1 MKLRELHLTAFG
13 PFTDRK
19 LDFGAAEQSVVFVH
33 GPNEAGKSST
43 LRAISD
49 LRFGIPQLSRDN
61 FVHEHRNMLLGGVLA
76 DRNDKHY
83 HINRRKGRTATLSY
97 ADGSAVP
104 PEVEALITCGLS
116 KDDYEAMFGLDHE
129 RLRKGGEAL
138 LAGQG
143 EVGAALFE
151 ASAGVRSIP
160 GVLDRLDQAARSFF
174 MPGARGKNARINE
187 ALRSYAE
194 HNSEFKNAQVKP
206 AAWAELFK
214 QHQAAKK
221 HLAELEERER
231 DTNRRLRR
239 VAELRGV
246 APLIRTLDAAHA
258 VLGELEDVRLLP
270 DNAAFDRASAQA
282 GLDAARLYLEAAEEA
297 AQRLRAQLK
306 ALVPEQAVLD
316 VAARIERLAANAESI
331 DTLEREIA
339 EAGDDVADEQ
349 RQLAQRAADIL
360 PDAAVEQV
368 LALAPSPA
376 ARAAIEEA
384 LRDFELAQQRL
395 RQHLES
401 ARSLDAQDEERAMP
415 ALPAQELLTALGAAR
430 IEATRNEA
438 TIQRKEQLPA
448 EIKALQRAIAA
459 DVAALGLAG
468 EAALAQVRA
477 LLDSEIDAARS
488 EFDTADTQLAA
499 LRRQLAQLKAAQ
511 SAAGAKR
518 DQLLAGG
525 VVPTLLDVRAARERR
540 DAGWLQVRGAA
551 DAGRAAERALLD
563 TVEHG
568 IAEADRLADEL
579 ARDTERATQ
588 LQGSLDELA
597 RVAREIDDIERELA
611 AIEKRGATRLEE
623 WHDRLDARQLP
634 RLAPAAL
641 REWQALL
648 AGARDKAEQ
657 LQLMQDELED
667 ARAVERR
674 LADALQG
681 AIAALDVPSP
691 PAGAALSTLWSLAG
705 QVEDQFKERER
716 ALNTA
721 AGKRSERERQAR
733 QAKAQQTALEEALAA
748 ATQGLAQRV
757 YGALHLPPDAG
768 AGAARTRLGEFEA
781 LAAAKAAM
789 DGASARQLRAR
800 HAHDRLLDQGRDLA
814 QALGETLPRDLRL
827 YVERLAARLAEA
839 RQAESARTVAQQKL
853 EDAQGRQQEQE
864 TLVEQHVAT
873 LRRLCQAANVQS
885 PESLPGAEE
894 QSQRKRQA
902 QFDADR
908 ARRDLAAASPNSVD
922 ELRALLRDYD
932 AERMESEADEAA
944 AALAA
949 LEQELRAARQAEEA
963 ARRALD
969 DVDSADTAAQARER
983 MERDA
988 AAVRVSMAPWMRS
1001 KLAHA
1006 LLDEALKR
1014 FRDRAQGPMLLAAS
1028 GYFMQMT
1035 DGHFVRLVSDDS
1047 DAKPVLVAQ
1056 RANGSQVRVEGL
1068 SEGTR
1073 DQLYLALRLAAL
1085 EIRRAAGYDLP
1096 VVLDDVLMT
1105 SDDARAALALRAIGE
1120 FSKGHQVILFTHHA
1134 HLLDVAERTVPG
1146 SMLQV
1151 VGL

>member
-19 LDFGAAEQSVVFVH
+19 LDFGSAEQSVVFVH

-49 LRFGIPQLSRDN
+49 LRFGIPTQSRDN

-76 DRNDKHY
+76 DRNDNRY
-83 HINRRKGRTATLSY
+83 HVNRRKGRSATLCY

-104 PEVEALITCGLS
+104 PEIEALITGGLS

-160 GVLDRLDQAARSFF
+160 GVLDRLDQAARTFF

-194 HNSEFKNAQVKP
+194 HNSEFRNAQVKP
-206 AAWAELFK
+206 TAWAELFK
-214 QHQAAKK
+214 QHQAARK

-231 DTNRRLRR
+231 ETNRRLRR

-258 VLGELEDVRLLP
+258 VLGELEDVRLLAE
-270 DNAAFDRASAQA
+270 NAATGRAAAQEGFA
-282 GLDAARLYLEAAEEA
+282 AARLNAEAAEET

-316 VAARIERLAANAESI
+316 AAARIERLAANAESI
-331 DTLEREIA
+331 DGLRHEIA
-339 EAGDDVADEQ
+339 DAGDDVADEQ
-349 RQLAQRAADIL
+349 QQLAQRAADIRAGA
-360 PDAAVEQV
+360 PADEV
-368 LALAPSPA
+368 LALAPSPS
-376 ARAAIEEA
+376 ARAAIEET
-384 LRDFELAQQRL
+384 LREFELAQQRL
-395 RQHLES
+395 AQHLET
-401 ARSLDAQDEERAMP
+401 ARGLAAEDEEQAEQ
-415 ALPAQELLTALGAAR
+415 ALPAPELLSALGAAR
-430 IEATRNEA
+430 HEATRSEA
-438 TIQRKEQLPA
+438 IMKRKEQLPT

-468 EAALAQVRA
+468 DVALAQVRA
-477 LLDSEIDAARS
+477 LVGSEIDAARS
-488 EFDTADTQLAA
+488 EFDTAEAQLAE
-499 LRRQLAQLKAAQ
+499 LRKQLGQLKTAHS
-511 SAAGAKR
+511 SAALKR

-525 VVPTLLDVRAARERR
+525 EVPTVLDVRAARERR
-540 DAGWLQVRGAA
+540 DAAWSQLRGAN
-551 DAGRAAERALLD
+551 DAGKAADTSLLN
-563 TVEHG
+563 TVER
-568 IAEADRLADEL
+568 EVLQADRLADDL
-579 ARDTERATQ
+579 ARDTGRATQ

-597 RVAREIDDIERELA
+597 RVAREIGDLERELA
-611 AIEKRGATRLEE
+611 ALEERGAARLAQ
-623 WHDRLDARQLP
+623 WHARLDAQQLP

-648 AGARDKAEQ
+648 ADAREKDEELHQK
-657 LQLMQDELED
+657 LDELED

-674 LADALQG
+674 LADALEG
-681 AIAALDVPSP
+681 AIAALDVPAP
-691 PAGAALSTLWSLAG
+691 PSEAALATLWSMAG
-705 QVEDQFKERER
+705 QIEDQFKERER

-733 QAKAQQTALEEALAA
+733 QSKSQQKSLEDALAI
-748 ATQGLAQRV
+748 ATLAVAQRV
-757 YGALHLPPDAG
+757 YGALHLAPDAG
-768 AGAARTRLGEFEA
+768 VAAARARLGEFEA

-789 DGASARQLRAR
+789 DAATARQVRAR
-800 HAHDRLLDQGRDLA
+800 HALDRLLDQGRELA
-814 QALGETLPRDLRL
+814 QALGETLPSDLRL
-827 YVERLAARLAEA
+827 YVEQLGARLDEA
-839 RQAESARTVAQQKL
+839 RQTASARTVAQQKL
-853 EDAQGRQQEQE
+853 EDAEARQLEQE
-864 TLVEQHVAT
+864 TLAQRHAAT
-873 LRRLCQAANVQS
+873 LQRLCEAANVQS
-885 PESLPGAEE
+885 PQSLPDAEQ

-908 ARRDLAAASPNSVD
+908 ARRDLAAASPRGVD
-922 ELRALLRDYD
+922 DLRALLRDYD
-932 AERMESEADEAA
+932 AERMEAEEGEASST
-944 AALAA
+944 LAE
-949 LEQELRAARQAEEA
+949 LDVQLRAARQAEET

-969 DVDSADTAAQARER
+969 DVDSADTAAAARES
-983 MERDA
+983 MERDMA
-988 AAVRVSMAPWMRS
+988 SVRVSMAPWMRS

-1006 LLDEALKR
+1006 LLEQALKR
-1014 FRDRAQGPMLLAAS
+1014 FRERAQGPMLLAAS
-1028 GYFMQMT
+1028 RYFMQMT
-1035 DGHFVRLVSDDS
+1035 DGLFERLVSDDS
-1047 DAKPVLVAQ
+1047 EAKPVLVAQ

-1085 EIRRAAGYDLP
+1085 EIRRDAGYDLP

-1105 SDDARAALALRAIGE
+1105 SDDGRAALALRAIGE

-1146 SMLQV
+1146 NMLQV

>member
-19 LDFGAAEQSVVFVH
+19 LDFGGAEQSVVFVH

-76 DRNDKHY
+76 DRNDNRY
-83 HINRRKGRTATLSY
+83 HINRRKGRSATLCY

-104 PEVEALITCGLS
+104 PEIEALITCGLS

-187 ALRSYAE
+187 ALRSYAD
-194 HNSEFKNAQVKP
+194 HNTEFKNAQVKP

-231 DTNRRLRR
+231 ETNRRLRR

-246 APLIRTLDAAHA
+246 APLIRTLDAANA
-258 VLGELEDVRLLP
+258 VLGELDDVRLLAE
-270 DNAAFDRASAQA
+270 NAATERAAAQA
-282 GLDAARLYLEAAEEA
+282 GLAAARLNLDAAEEA

-316 VAARIERLAANAESI
+316 AAARIERLAANAESI
-331 DTLEREIA
+331 DTLRHEIA
-339 EAGDDVADEQ
+339 DAGDDVDAQ
-349 RQLAQRAADIL
+349 QHLLAQRAADIRAGA
-360 PDAAVEQV
+360 PVDEV
-368 LALAPSPA
+368 LALAPSPST
-376 ARAAIEEA
+376 RAAIEET
-384 LRDFELAQQRL
+384 LREFELAQQRL
-395 RQHLES
+395 RQHVES
-401 ARSLDAQDEERAMP
+401 ARSLAAEDEEQAAP
-415 ALPAQELLTALGAAR
+415 ALPVPELLTALGAAQH
-430 IEATRNEA
+430 EATRNEA
-438 TIQRKEQLPA
+438 ILKRKEQLPA

-468 EAALAQVRA
+468 DAALAQVRA
-477 LLDSEIDAARS
+477 VLDSEIDAARS
-488 EFDTADTQLAA
+488 EFDTADTHLAA
-499 LRRQLAQLKAAQ
+499 LRKQLAQQKAAQ
-511 SAAGAKR
+511 SAAAAKR

-540 DAGWLQVRGAA
+540 DASWSQLRGAN
-551 DAGRAAERALLD
+551 DAGKAGDAPLLNAVERA
-563 TVEHG
+563 
-568 IAEADRLADEL
+568 ISEADRLADAL

-588 LQGSLDELA
+588 LQGSLDELT
-597 RVAREIDDIERELA
+597 RVTREIDDLERELTA
-611 AIEKRGATRLEE
+611 LDERGSARLQQWYARLE
-623 WHDRLDARQLP
+623 AQQLP

-641 REWQALL
+641 REWQARL
-648 AGARDKAEQ
+648 AEAREKAEQ
-657 LQLMQDELED
+657 LQQRQDELEE

-674 LADALQG
+674 LADALRD
-681 AIAALDVPSP
+681 AIAALGVLSP
-691 PAGAALSTLWSLAG
+691 PVDAALSTLWSMAG

-716 ALNTA
+716 AQNTA

-733 QAKAQQTALEEALAA
+733 QSKAQQQALEDALAGA
-748 ATQGLAQRV
+748 MQAVTQRV
-757 YGALHLPPDAG
+757 YTALHLAQDAG
-768 AGAARTRLGEFEA
+768 VAAARVRLGEFEA
-781 LAAAKAAM
+781 LAAARAAM
-789 DGASARQLRAR
+789 DAASARQLRAR
-800 HAHDRLLDQGRDLA
+800 HALDRLLGQGRELA
-814 QALGETLPRDLRL
+814 QALGETLPGDLRL
-827 YVERLAARLAEA
+827 YVEQLEARLKQARLTDSARAVAQQGLEDAEA
-839 RQAESARTVAQQKL
+839 RQI
-853 EDAQGRQQEQE
+853 EQE
-864 TLVEQHVAT
+864 TLAQRHAAT
-873 LRRLCQAANVQS
+873 LQRLCQAANVET
-885 PESLPGAEE
+885 PENLFDAEE

-908 ARRDLAAASPNSVD
+908 ARKDLAGASPRVVD
-922 ELRALLRDYD
+922 DLRALLRDYD
-932 AERMESEADEAA
+932 AERLDAEEDEAT
-944 AALAA
+944 AALATLA
-949 LEQELRAARQAEEA
+949 EQLRAARQAEETT
-963 ARRALD
+963 RRALD

-988 AAVRVSMAPWMRS
+988 AAVRLSMAPWMRS

-1006 LLDEALKR
+1006 LLEQALKR
-1014 FRDRAQGPMLLAAS
+1014 FRERAQGPMLLAAS
-1028 GYFMQMT
+1028 RYFLQMS
-1035 DGHFVRLVSDDS
+1035 DGQFVRLVSDDS
-1047 DAKPVLVAQ
+1047 EARPVLVAQ

-1085 EIRRAAGYDLP
+1085 EIRREAGYDLP

-1134 HLLDVAERTVPG
+1134 HLLDVAERTVPAN
-1146 SMLQV
+1146 MLQV

>member
-1 MKLRELHLTAFG
+1 
-13 PFTDRK
+13 
-19 LDFGAAEQSVVFVH
+19 
-33 GPNEAGKSST
+33 
-43 LRAISD
+43 
-49 LRFGIPQLSRDN
+49 
-61 FVHEHRNMLLGGVLA
+61 MLLGGVLA
-76 DRNDKHY
+76 DRNDNRY
-83 HINRRKGRTATLSY
+83 HVNRRKGRSATLCY

-160 GVLDRLDQAARSFF
+160 GVLDRLDQAARTFF

-187 ALRSYAE
+187 ALRSYAD
-194 HNSEFKNAQVKP
+194 HNTEFKNAQVKP

-214 QHQAAKK
+214 QHQAARK

-231 DTNRRLRR
+231 ETNRRLRR

-258 VLGELEDVRLLP
+258 VLGELDDVRLLAE
-270 DNAAFDRASAQA
+270 NAATERAAAQA
-282 GLDAARLYLEAAEEA
+282 GLAAARLNLDAAEEA
-297 AQRLRAQLK
+297 AQRLRLQLK
-306 ALVPEQAVLD
+306 ALVPEQTVLD
-316 VAARIERLAANAESI
+316 AAGRIERLAANAESI
-331 DTLEREIA
+331 DTLRHEIA
-339 EAGDDVADEQ
+339 DAGDDVDEEQ
-349 RQLAQRAADIL
+349 RLLAQRAAGVKAGAPVD
-360 PDAAVEQV
+360 EV
-368 LALAPSPA
+368 LALAPSPST
-376 ARAAIEEA
+376 RAAIEET
-384 LRDFELAQQRL
+384 LREFELAQQRL

-401 ARSLDAQDEERAMP
+401 ARGLAAEDEEHAAP
-415 ALPAQELLTALGAAR
+415 ALPAPELLGALGAAQQ
-430 IEATRNEA
+430 EATRNEA
-438 TIQRKEQLPA
+438 IIKRKEQLPA

-468 EAALAQVRA
+468 DAALAQVRA
-477 LLDSEIDAARS
+477 VLDNEIDAARS

-499 LRRQLAQLKAAQ
+499 LRKQLTQQRAAQ
-511 SAAGAKR
+511 SAAAAKR

-525 VVPTLLDVRAARERR
+525 VVPTLHDVRAARERR
-540 DAGWLQVRGAA
+540 DASWAQLRGAN
-551 DAGRAAERALLD
+551 DAGKAGDAPLLNAVEREI
-563 TVEHG
+563 V
-568 IAEADRLADEL
+568 EADRLADDL

-597 RVAREIDDIERELA
+597 RVAREIGDLERELA
-611 AIEKRGATRLEE
+611 AIEERSAARLRQ
-623 WHDRLDARQLP
+623 WHDRLDAQQLP

-641 REWQALL
+641 REWQTLL
-648 AGARDKAEQ
+648 AGARENAEH
-657 LQLMQDELED
+657 LQQRQDELED

-674 LADALQG
+674 LADSLHD
-681 AIAALDVPSP
+681 AIAALDVLSP
-691 PAGAALSTLWSLAG
+691 PAGAALSTLWSMAG

-733 QAKAQQTALEEALAA
+733 QAKAQQQTLEDALAN
-748 ATQGLAQRV
+748 ATQAVAQRV
-757 YGALHLPPDAG
+757 YGALHLAQDAG
-768 AGAARTRLGEFEA
+768 VAAARARLAEFEA
-781 LAAAKAAM
+781 LSAARAAM
-789 DGASARQLRAR
+789 DAATARQVRAR
-800 HAHDRLLDQGRDLA
+800 HALDRLLGQGRELA
-814 QALGETLPRDLRL
+814 EALGEALPGDLRL
-827 YVERLAARLAEA
+827 FVEQLEARLREARLTESARAVAQQGLEDAEA
-839 RQAESARTVAQQKL
+839 RQH
-853 EDAQGRQQEQE
+853 EQE
-864 TLVEQHVAT
+864 TLAQRHAAT
-873 LRRLCQAANVQS
+873 LQRLCQAANVHA
-885 PESLPGAEE
+885 PEDLPGAEE

-902 QFDADR
+902 QLDADR
-908 ARRDLAAASPNSVD
+908 ARKDLAGASPRAVD
-922 ELRALLRDYD
+922 DLRAQLRDYD
-932 AERMESEADEAA
+932 PERMDAEEDEAA
-944 AALAA
+944 AALSA
-949 LEQELRAARQAEEA
+949 LAEQLRAARQAEET

-988 AAVRVSMAPWMRS
+988 AAVRLSMAPWMRS

-1014 FRDRAQGPMLLAAS
+1014 FRERAQGPMLLAAS
-1028 GYFMQMT
+1028 RYFLQMT
-1035 DGHFVRLVSDDS
+1035 DGQFVRLVSDDS
-1047 DAKPVLVAQ
+1047 EARPVLVAQ

-1085 EIRRAAGYDLP
+1085 DIRREAGYDLP

-1134 HLLDVAERTVPG
+1134 HLLDVAERTVPAN
-1146 SMLQV
+1146 MLQV
-1151 VGL
+1151 IGL